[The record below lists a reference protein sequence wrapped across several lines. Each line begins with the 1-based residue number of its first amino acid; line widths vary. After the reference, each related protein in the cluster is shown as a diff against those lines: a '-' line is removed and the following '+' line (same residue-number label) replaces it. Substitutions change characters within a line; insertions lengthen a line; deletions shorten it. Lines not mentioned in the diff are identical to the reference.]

1 MLWIGMLAHHGRMS
15 SIAAS
20 MPDVARMAARLDGGI
35 AAVIRDALDH
45 ALRPRVHVLEADVGE
60 AGDRLQAFAGERQRE
75 VAHEIDPPRLDRVD
89 DAVGMGL
96 EQRGPVRLHRL
107 RRHRRKHRAPLDLMR
122 LAVLAHHVVAHQ
134 PVHQAGGLV
143 RGEHVDLL
151 LGDRDVVAARQQ
163 RRAELRHEGDRRFL
177 AHLREHRIGIG
188 PERGRVDVD
197 ARRGAQGG
205 LPWILVCFRP
215 D

>member
-1 MLWIGMLAHHGRMS
+1 MS

-20 MPDVARMAARLDGGI
+20 MPRVTARLHRRV
-35 AAVIRDALDH
+35 AAVIGDALDH
-45 ALRPRVHVLEADVGE
+45 ALRPRIHVAKADIGK

-75 VAHEIDPPRLDRVD
+75 VAHEIDPASGFDRIENAIGVS
-89 DAVGMGL
+89 L
-96 EQRGPVRLHRL
+96 EQRSPVRLHRL

-134 PVHQAGGLV
+134 AIHQTGGLV

-151 LGDRDVVAARQQ
+151 LGDRDVIAAGQQ
-163 RRAELRHEGDRRFL
+163 CRAELRHEGDRRL
-177 AHLREHRIGIG
+177 LPQLRKHRIGVG
-188 PERGRVDVD
+188 PERGGVNVD

-205 LPWILVCFRP
+205 LPWILM
-215 D
+215 